1 MNIGQFFRIVWAYK
15 ALILASAVICF
26 AAGLTFVEL
35 VKPRYEAQSR
45 VMLDVIKPDPV
56 TGEVIGSAFL
66 RAYTKTQTEM
76 VKSQQVARMVVKD
89 LQWEKDPAVQKA
101 FRESGQP
108 DFMTYAVERVRAGAS
123 ADLIQGSNI
132 LEITYSSSSPAEAK
146 RIADGL
152 LKAYQDMTLQSRR
165 ETASRN
171 AQWYEAQAE
180 KAKTSLFAAES
191 AKTNY
196 ERENGIILQ
205 DDKVDIDSARLAAL
219 ATQGSAPIVATQ
231 GGGGMSAAEAQL
243 ATLDAEIAEQT
254 KTLGPNHPL
263 LQQLKTRRG
272 ILAQQAAQDRNLSS
286 ASSGAALSAA
296 RANSGMLE
304 AQKAKVMA
312 QREKVERLRL
322 MQGEIDLRR
331 DQYNRAVARA
341 AQLRQ
346 EAEATE
352 AGVTPLASATTPDS
366 PAFPKKG
373 MILGVSVP
381 AGVVLGLLIGLV
393 LELVGRRVRSAEDL
407 SAAIAAPVLAVIR
420 DPVRKA
426 GKRGSGLPSL
436 RSLTAGR
443 AGRVARA

>member
-1 MNIGQFFRIVWAYK
+1 MSIGQFFRIVWAYK
-15 ALILASAVICF
+15 MLVLASAALCF
-26 AAGLTFVEL
+26 IAAFAFVEL

-45 VMLDVIKPDPV
+45 VMLDVVKPDPV

-76 VKSQQVARMVVKD
+76 VTSQQVARMVVKD
-89 LQWEKDPAVQKA
+89 LRWNSDPSIQKA
-101 FRESGQP
+101 FRESGGQ
-108 DFMTYAVERVRAGAS
+108 DFETWAAERVMAGAN

-132 LEITYSSSSPAEAK
+132 LEITYSSSSPSEAK
-146 RIADGL
+146 RVADGL

-165 ETASRN
+165 ETARRN
-171 AQWYEAQAE
+171 AEWYETQAE
-180 KAKTSLFAAES
+180 KAKTLLFAAES

-219 ATQGSAPIVATQ
+219 AAQGSSPVLAPS
-231 GGGGMSAAEAQL
+231 GSGFSPAEGQL
-243 ATLDAEIAEQT
+243 AALDAEIAEQT

-263 LQQLKTRRG
+263 LQQLKSRRA
-272 ILAQQAAQDRNLSS
+272 ILAQQAAQERNSSS
-286 ASSGAALSAA
+286 ASAGAAMTAA
-296 RANSGMLE
+296 RANSGLLE
-304 AQKAKVMA
+304 AQKAKVMG

-322 MQGEIDLRR
+322 MQGDIDLRR
-331 DQYNRAVARA
+331 DQYNRSVQRA

-373 MILGVSVP
+373 LTLGASIP
-381 AGVVLGLLIGLV
+381 AGAVLGLLIGLV
-393 LELVGRRVRSAEDL
+393 VELVGRRIRSAEDL
-407 SAAIAAPVLAVIR
+407 STAIAAPVLAVVSS
-420 DPVRKA
+420 PGRKTA
-426 GKRGSGLPSL
+426 KRPFGSISV
-436 RSLTAGR
+436 RSLLHRR